1 MKKRIVS
8 LILAVLVVAGLA
20 TAVFATGPYASGQY
34 DTVVNA
40 GTCTCGTIITQYRE
54 YVAPTC
60 TTGGNIAYFRCPN
73 DECYRCYKPLAS
85 DPTKADVENGH
96 IERPEDLKLPI
107 DPTAHKVVEYRNV
120 KYRKSAE
127 TCKDYAVYF
136 KSCKDCHVQL
146 TDTFVDVAGGYA
158 KHDLVKTDA
167 KAATCTEA
175 GNKEYWTC
183 NVCNKVFSDKDGMN
197 LVTDTATLVISAKGH
212 VYDKVRYTWTE
223 DHAKCTASRTCT
235 VCDAVDS
242 EEATATKSVIPA
254 TCTTDGKYQ
263 YTVTFTKNYFTTQT
277 FDGENIPKLGH
288 DWKERTWTW
297 TQKGDSW
304 TVKLVL
310 ACNRAGCTETAEPEV
325 TLTSQVTIAPT
336 ATKVGERTWTATAT
350 QDGQTFTSVKK
361 TEIPKKG
368 SDYYYGAT
376 LYFETN
382 GGSKID
388 AVTVYTDTTI
398 DLTLAKYTPTRRGY
412 TFAGWYSDKNLRYPI
427 SEITLKTGWF
437 LNKYNT
443 YTVYAGWY
451 DGDYDYNCS
460 ACAFRDV
467 DVNDWFHD
475 YVRYVVDNGILNG
488 ISSRWFEP
496 QQAMTREQLV
506 CAMYRIAGSPS
517 VRYNGVFTDVKSTD
531 SFAKAV
537 EWAANYGIVNGI
549 GNKLFDPYSPV
560 TREQMAAIFYRF
572 AKYVEKYGYTP
583 YRTTGFYWNY
593 SSTLTFKDADK
604 ISNYAKDP
612 VAWCVKN
619 GIFYGDNSNRF
630 NPTNS
635 TTRAEGAAILT
646 RFCK

>member
-20 TAVFATGPYASGQY
+20 TAVFATEPAPS
-34 DTVVNA
+34 TVAISTSDAV
-40 GTCTCGTIITQYRE
+40 
-54 YVAPTC
+54 
-60 TTGGNIAYFRCPN
+60 CPN
-73 DECYRCYKPLAS
+73 DNGAHELQTYPNDKYKK
-85 DPTKADVENGH
+85 DTDTCTGH
-96 IERPEDLKLPI
+96 IEYYYSCAKCQAKITDRTFFGKATHEAAKRTYPNAKYLISEKTCTSHAVYYMSCATCGGKLADTFEDKNSGYA
-107 DPTAHKVVEYRNV
+107 AHKPAEVV
-120 KYRKSAE
+120 S
-127 TCKDYAVYF
+127 
-136 KSCKDCHVQL
+136 
-146 TDTFVDVAGGYA
+146 
-158 KHDLVKTDA
+158 DA
-167 KAATCTEA
+167 YLESAATCTEPAVYYKSCSVCLAKLETEPTFKSGAALGHDYDIEWTFASDYKTASAVLTCKRDKTHTATITEAPVTSVVTKTATCKDEGEVTYTAKGTADGVQYTGTLKVITPKTNTHNLVKVPYVAPTYKTA
-175 GNKEYWTC
+175 GTKEHYKC
-183 NVCNKVFSDKDGMN
+183 SVCGALFWDKDGKKP
-197 LVTDTATLVISAKGH
+197 VAKADD
-212 VYDKVRYTWTE
+212 V
-223 DHAKCTASRTCT
+223 
-235 VCDAVDS
+235 
-242 EEATATKSVIPA
+242 VIPA
-254 TCTTDGKYQ
+254 
-263 YTVTFTKNYFTTQT
+263 
-277 FDGENIPKLGH
+277 
-288 DWKERTWTW
+288 
-297 TQKGDSW
+297 
-304 TVKLVL
+304 
-310 ACNRAGCTETAEPEV
+310 
-325 TLTSQVTIAPT
+325 
-336 ATKVGERTWTATAT
+336 
-350 QDGQTFTSVKK
+350 KK
-361 TEIPKKG
+361 D
-368 SDYYYGAT
+368 DYYYGAT

>member
-20 TAVFATGPYASGQY
+20 TAVFATEPTETPTTNIRTGDPCLKDGCTGHYAYS
-34 DTVVNA
+34 TTKEA
-40 GTCTCGTIITQYRE
+40 TCTAEGTWSYYYCDICGDMRRYNGTEIASLAELKIE
-54 YVAPTC
+54 KKPH
-60 TTGGNIAYFRCPN
+60 TT
-73 DECYRCYKPLAS
+73 S
-85 DPTKADVENGH
+85 
-96 IERPEDLKLPI
+96 
-107 DPTAHKVVEYRNV
+107 
-120 KYRKSAE
+120 
-127 TCKDYAVYF
+127 
-136 KSCKDCHVQL
+136 
-146 TDTFVDVAGGYA
+146 
-158 KHDLVKTDA
+158 LVSEIP
-167 KAATCTEA
+167 ATCTEEGRKA
-175 GNKEYWTC
+175 YYKC
-183 NVCNKVFSDKDGMN
+183 SVCSGKFSDIAGTKP
-197 LVTDTATLVISAKGH
+197 VTDAELVLPANGHKGE
-212 VYDKVRYTWTE
+212 VRYTWTE

-235 VCDAVDS
+235 VCNAVDS
-242 EEATATKSVIPA
+242 EEATATKSVKTAA

-263 YTVTFTKNYFTTQT
+263 YTATFNKPGFTTQT
-277 FDGENIPKLGH
+277 VDGEDIPKLGH
-288 DWKERTWTW
+288 DWKEKTWTW

-310 ACNRAGCTETAEPEV
+310 ACNRDGCTATAEPKV
-325 TLTSQVTIAPT
+325 TLTSKVTIEPT

>member
-20 TAVFATGPYASGQY
+20 TAVFAAGQY

-60 TTGGNIAYFRCPN
+60 TTEGNIAYFRCPN

-85 DPTKADVENGH
+85 DPTKADVANGH
-96 IERPEDLKLPI
+96 IEHPEELKIPI
-107 DPTAHKVVEYRNV
+107 DPNAHKVVEYRHRM
-120 KYRKSAE
+120 YLKSPK
-127 TCKDYAVYF
+127 TCESYDVYY
-136 KSCKDCHVQL
+136 KSCKDCHAQL
-146 TDTFVDVAGGYA
+146 TDTFVDVDGGYA
-158 KHDLVKTDA
+158 AHDLAKTNA

-183 NVCNKVFSDKDGMN
+183 NVCKKLFKDEAGTVETTRDE
-197 LVTDTATLVISAKGH
+197 VTINATGH
-212 VYDKVRYTWTE
+212 TYGEASYTWTANKE
-223 DHAKCTASRTCT
+223 SCTASHTCSKCNNVETET
-235 VCDAVDS
+235 VDATMSVK
-242 EEATATKSVIPA
+242 TAA
-254 TCTTDGKYQ
+254 TCTTDGMYQ
-263 YTVTFTKNYFTTQT
+263 YTATFTKAGFTTQT
-277 FDGENIPKLGH
+277 VDGEVIPKLGH

-310 ACNRAGCTETAEPEV
+310 ACNRAGCTETAEPKV

-350 QDGQTFTSVKK
+350 HDDKTFTSIKK

-388 AVTVYTDTTI
+388 AVTVYKDTTI

-488 ISSRWFEP
+488 ISARWFEP

>member
-20 TAVFATGPYASGQY
+20 TAVFAAGPYASGQY
-34 DTVVNA
+34 DTVTDA
-40 GTCTCGTIITQYRE
+40 GTCRNGHTIDQYRE

-60 TTGGNIAYFRCPN
+60 TRGGNIAYYRCSTCF
-73 DECYRCYKPLAS
+73 ECYKPLAS

-107 DPTAHKVVEYRNV
+107 DPTAHKVVEYRNL

-158 KHDLVKTDA
+158 AHELVKTDA

-263 YTVTFTKNYFTTQT
+263 YTATFTKNYFTTQT

-310 ACNRAGCTETAEPEV
+310 ACNRVGCTETAEPKV
-325 TLTSQVTIAPT
+325 TLTSKVTIEPT

-350 QDGQTFTSVKK
+350 QDGQTFTSIKK

-437 LNKYNT
+437 LNKYNI

>member
-20 TAVFATGPYASGQY
+20 TAVFATEPPSGTEEIIVNGQTIYAY
-34 DTVVNA
+34 HRARV
-40 GTCTCGTIITQYRE
+40 E
-54 YVAPTC
+54 PTC
-60 TTGGNIAYFRCPN
+60 TTTGTIEYWKNANAN
-73 DECYRCYKPLAS
+73 DHTCYGINEDGSYYVLS
-85 DPTKADVENGH
+85 DWN
-96 IERPEDLKLPI
+96 
-107 DPTAHKVVEYRNV
+107 KVVLP
-120 KYRKSAE
+120 ALGHQM
-127 TCKDYAVYF
+127 T
-136 KSCKDCHVQL
+136 
-146 TDTFVDVAGGYA
+146 
-158 KHDLVKTDA
+158 KHDA
-167 KAATCTEA
+167 KDATCTVDGNIEYYECQRCKKLFKDEA
-175 GNKEYWTC
+175 G
-183 NVCNKVFSDKDGMN
+183 
-197 LVTDTATLVISAKGH
+197 TLETTR
-212 VYDKVRYTWTE
+212 DKVTINATGHTYGDATYTWT
-223 DHAKCTASRTCT
+223 DNKSCTASHTCSKCSNVETET
-235 VCDAVDS
+235 VD
-242 EEATATKSVIPA
+242 ATKSTKTPA

-263 YTVTFTKNYFTTQT
+263 YTATFTKTGFTPQT
-277 FDGENIPKLGH
+277 VDGEVIPKLGH
-288 DWKERTWTW
+288 DWKEKTWTW

-310 ACNRAGCTETAEPEV
+310 ACDRVGCTATAEPNV
-325 TLTSQVTIAPT
+325 KLTSKVTIEPT

-350 QDGQTFTSVKK
+350 QDGQTFTSIKK

-467 DVNDWFHD
+467 DINDWFHD